1 MWVWCPPSIGVKKKW
16 IIRKQ
21 VGILANAG
29 SAHVLVLLKRWSKEM
44 GFLLLLFVCCDR
56 VSLCSLDWSGTHGSL
71 LASVFWVLGLLAWAT
86 MPGRDRLLF
95 CEWMYVCLC
104 HGHGRCLP
112 LISIL
117 VVVVIISLAIL
128 CVCYS
133 SGVGRI
139 FCLNVWLLYIHG
151 SSYLWRSE
159 QDFRF
164 IRTGVRSD
172 CRPLCGCWKLNSGA
186 LEEQPVLL
194 TWTFSLAPPS
204 YFWDRISDWNWLVSE
219 RQGSAHLC
227 LPILGLQMHAWLF
240 TSVVGIWIQVL
251 QLARQALCWLKLSSS
266 CGSLVT
272 NSGHQS

>member
-1 MWVWCPPSIGVKKKW
+1 MS
-16 IIRKQ
+16 Q
-21 VGILANAG
+21 
-29 SAHVLVLLKRWSKEM
+29 
-44 GFLLLLFVCCDR
+44 
-56 VSLCSLDWSGTHGSL
+56 
-71 LASVFWVLGLLAWAT
+71 
-86 MPGRDRLLF
+86 
-95 CEWMYVCLC
+95 
-104 HGHGRCLP
+104 GHGRCLP

-117 VVVVIISLAIL
+117 VVVIISIHIL

-159 QDFRF
+159 QDFRS

-172 CRPLCGCWKLNSGA
+172 CRPLCVCWKLNSGA

-219 RQGSAHLC
+219 HQGSAHLC

-251 QLARQALCWLKLSSS
+251 QLARLLTLLTEALFIMWVPGYKFRSPVLEA
-266 CGSLVT
+266 
-272 NSGHQS
+272 